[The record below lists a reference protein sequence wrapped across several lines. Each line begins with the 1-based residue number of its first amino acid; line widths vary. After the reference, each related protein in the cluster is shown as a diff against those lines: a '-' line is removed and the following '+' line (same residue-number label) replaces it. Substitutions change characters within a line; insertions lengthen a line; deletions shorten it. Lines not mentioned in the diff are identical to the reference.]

1 MESLQNR
8 VKYGT
13 FSDMRLSFSGAV
25 FALLLAF
32 VPPDVSAQGTYSK
45 IEASFNITS
54 LATDPFDYT
63 VTDVRVHVL
72 QPDNSTVSLPA
83 FFDGGTTWRVRHTPT
98 LAGTYTISSITLN
111 GSTLSVSN
119 LQPGSWIVAGPP
131 TGAGFIRVDPSNPRR
146 FITSNGRRFFP
157 RGEDV
162 AWDVTDSQGIHN
174 VTNVFW
180 KMGAA
185 HENWSRVWMDHWDG
199 KNLDWPPYGP
209 TLPLGQ
215 LNLTVAQKWDGI
227 VAAAEQAGIHFQM
240 TLQHHGQYSTM
251 IDPNWAENPYD
262 VTNDIGSTNGFM
274 TNPVQFFTNATA
286 ISLTERKLR
295 YAVAR
300 WGYSTSIMAWELFNE
315 VENTDAAQFGQWGI
329 IQQWHDLMAPFIRS
343 QDVYQHLITTSSA
356 LTEPIWDDCDY
367 YTHHDYPSD
376 VISGLEGAQDI
387 SSNQPVRPDFGSEC
401 GTNDVPKLGVNAPLW
416 AGLMNGQSGNEN
428 PWWWDSMDAEND
440 YIYFRATSDFVT
452 LSGLGGQNVMN
463 KSAPLTTGGAIGP
476 LMFAPSGGW
485 ATEIQDIF
493 TVGDTA
499 PDGIAS
505 APSFLQGDYHLS
517 MTPNGYTFDVD
528 YPQTGTFSV
537 QVLQI
542 ASSGAGL
549 EIFLDG
555 ILKTNISFPSYG
567 SDTSTNF
574 TASIPV
580 AAGSHSINIFN
591 PGLDW
596 IVLGNI
602 TLNPYAPTLA
612 AYAVGNSSFNAT
624 WVWNITNVFNTN
636 ASAAVAGTVQ
646 VAGLGNGT
654 YSATWWDTFA
664 GVPISNTPF
673 TVSSTNPVTLNTPAI
688 LHSAALYVGLPPQAS
703 VITPA
708 LAQTLGT
715 NSSLLTVPLTISNSG
730 GLPLGYS
737 ICVTN
742 VSPVAYGA
750 INSTQ
755 PGGPAFAWKDYS
767 DIGQDI
773 SSNFTALAPPK
784 SAENEGIAGP
794 INIGFAFPFYTNT
807 FTQLYVSP
815 NGFVTFTPFQG
826 DTSVN
831 MSLPNTAAP
840 LNCIA
845 FLWEDLKITNSGEV
859 FTYTDTVNGTFTL
872 QFQNVV
878 LKGTQNPV
886 FCELILKT
894 TGEILMAYQSMSS
907 SNTCT
912 VGVQNSTGTQGTTV
926 AFNQNYLQS
935 NFAVLLTPTPWLRFD
950 GNAGYA
956 PGCNSNVVN
965 VSFNSAGLSY
975 GNYAATI
982 LVQTLD
988 TNHPLFTLP
997 VSLDIAPIA
1006 TWRQTW
1012 FGTAQNAGNAANNA
1026 APANDGIANI
1036 FAYAF
1041 GLDPLVSNPDP
1052 ISAKLAGDYL
1062 EIMFKRPHPAPTD
1075 LSYVPE
1081 VTSNL
1086 TSGSWSSG
1094 PAFTSQTVTNN
1105 GDGTETVRVTDLAPV
1120 NSTPMHF
1127 MQVLIEPQ

>member
-1 MESLQNR
+1 
-8 VKYGT
+8 
-13 FSDMRLSFSGAV
+13 
-25 FALLLAF
+25 
-32 VPPDVSAQGTYSK
+32 
-45 IEASFNITS
+45 
-54 LATDPFDYT
+54 
-63 VTDVRVHVL
+63 
-72 QPDNSTVSLPA
+72 
-83 FFDGGTTWRVRHTPT
+83 
-98 LAGTYTISSITLN
+98 
-111 GSTLSVSN
+111 
-119 LQPGSWIVAGPP
+119 
-131 TGAGFIRVDPSNPRR
+131 
-146 FITSNGRRFFP
+146 
-157 RGEDV
+157 
-162 AWDVTDSQGIHN
+162 
-174 VTNVFW
+174 
-180 KMGAA
+180 
-185 HENWSRVWMDHWDG
+185 
-199 KNLDWPPYGP
+199 
-209 TLPLGQ
+209 
-215 LNLTVAQKWDGI
+215 
-227 VAAAEQAGIHFQM
+227 
-240 TLQHHGQYSTM
+240 
-251 IDPNWAENPYD
+251 
-262 VTNDIGSTNGFM
+262 
-274 TNPVQFFTNATA
+274 
-286 ISLTERKLR
+286 
-295 YAVAR
+295 
-300 WGYSTSIMAWELFNE
+300 
-315 VENTDAAQFGQWGI
+315 
-329 IQQWHDLMAPFIRS
+329 
-343 QDVYQHLITTSSA
+343 
-356 LTEPIWDDCDY
+356 
-367 YTHHDYPSD
+367 
-376 VISGLEGAQDI
+376 
-387 SSNQPVRPDFGSEC
+387 
-401 GTNDVPKLGVNAPLW
+401 
-416 AGLMNGQSGNEN
+416 
-428 PWWWDSMDAEND
+428 
-440 YIYFRATSDFVT
+440 
-452 LSGLGGQNVMN
+452 
-463 KSAPLTTGGAIGP
+463 
-476 LMFAPSGGW
+476 
-485 ATEIQDIF
+485 
-493 TVGDTA
+493 
-499 PDGIAS
+499 
-505 APSFLQGDYHLS
+505 
-517 MTPNGYTFDVD
+517 
-528 YPQTGTFSV
+528 
-537 QVLQI
+537 
-542 ASSGAGL
+542 
-549 EIFLDG
+549 
-555 ILKTNISFPSYG
+555 
-567 SDTSTNF
+567 
-574 TASIPV
+574 
-580 AAGSHSINIFN
+580 
-591 PGLDW
+591 
-596 IVLGNI
+596 
-602 TLNPYAPTLA
+602 
-612 AYAVGNSSFNAT
+612 
-624 WVWNITNVFNTN
+624 
-636 ASAAVAGTVQ
+636 
-646 VAGLGNGT
+646 
-654 YSATWWDTFA
+654 
-664 GVPISNTPF
+664 
-673 TVSSTNPVTLNTPAI
+673 
-688 LHSAALYVGLPPQAS
+688 
-703 VITPA
+703 
-708 LAQTLGT
+708 
-715 NSSLLTVPLTISNSG
+715 
-730 GLPLGYS
+730 
-737 ICVTN
+737 
-742 VSPVAYGA
+742 VAYGA